1 MYRLFD
7 GAIMAKIVIEPLK
20 APKSNRRPTSVS
32 AKRVKGE
39 DGKSVTFHTVSAE
52 SRTFE
57 HDLSYVFRQNVKRA
71 RRANKQLTGSPNHGY
86 GKR

>member
-1 MYRLFD
+1 
-7 GAIMAKIVIEPLK
+7 MAKIVIEPLK
-20 APKSNRRPTSVS
+20 AAKANRRPTSVT
-32 AKRVKGE
+32 AKRVKAE
-39 DGKSVTFHTVSAE
+39 DGRSVIFHTVSAE

-71 RRANKQLTGSPNHGY
+71 RKANKQLTGSPNHAY